1 MEYANKENRYRMRK
15 KANPKAAEALMK
27 KAGEWARAHFAYYQK
42 LAALSFEDA
51 CEKK

>member
-1 MEYANKENRYRMRK
+1 MLK

-27 KAGEWARAHFAYYQK
+27 KAASWSRAHFAYYQK
-42 LAALSFEDA
+42 LAALNFEDG